1 MKKHNILCIVGLL
14 AAFPAVAYEVEGCHG
29 DCDPCALINTCFVD
43 GYIDDKGTIHMSRA
57 RKTTIGNTEYICS
70 LFANE
75 ETCKTRDEWVKVL
88 TKQDQEC
95 RAYQA
100 RMEKECEKYKQTDE
114 YKAQQEAMN
123 NRYSLTNVNVDF
135 DNNTVEY
142 INAERE
148 AINNYTSKEISN
160 YEVIQ
165 TEDETPLLGK
175 AQEKLNELSSDTLG
189 KLQKWIN
196 EL

>member
-1 MKKHNILCIVGLL
+1 MMRHNILCILGLL
-14 AAFPAVAYEVEGCHG
+14 AAFPAAAYEVEGCQG
-29 DCDPCALINTCFVD
+29 DCDPCMLRGFCVID
-43 GYIDDKGTIHMSRA
+43 GYIDDNGTIHMSRA

-75 ETCKTRDEWVKVL
+75 ETCRTRDEWVKVL
-88 TKQDQEC
+88 TKQDREC
-95 RAYQA
+95 KAYQA

-114 YKAQQEAMN
+114 YKARQEAMN
-123 NRYSLTNVNVDF
+123 NRYSLSNVNVDF

-142 INAERE
+142 INAERD

-165 TEDETPLLGK
+165 TEDKTPLLGK
-175 AQEKLNELSSDTLG
+175 AQNKLNELGS
-189 KLQKWIN
+189 
-196 EL
+196 ELLKKIF